1 MAEYGTNHSRPSGQV
16 RVCSVDLPGPASVQT
31 LGTGSL
37 VVSWLPISQR
47 VEARNDGTHLYSLH
61 LEAEVY
67 YKPEESTY

>member
-1 MAEYGTNHSRPSGQV
+1 MGRQGRY
-16 RVCSVDLPGPASVQT
+16 VCSVDLSGPASAQT
-31 LGTGSL
+31 LGNGSL

-61 LEAEVY
+61 LEVEAEVY